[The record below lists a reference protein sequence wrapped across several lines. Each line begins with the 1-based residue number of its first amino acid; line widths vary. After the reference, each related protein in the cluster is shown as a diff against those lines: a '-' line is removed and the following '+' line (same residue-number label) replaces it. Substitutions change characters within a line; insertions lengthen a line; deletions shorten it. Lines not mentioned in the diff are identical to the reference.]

1 MALRSIRAVTTGH
14 SDLRTPPQGV
24 LLYSLTLAATACL
37 LAGCASSVGPA
48 DTNYRLALGAYL
60 RNESGQITHDCSVR
74 IGFTAPF
81 PLPDSLDPEA
91 AAAVERSVFG
101 GAPTLTARLQLI
113 PFRLKI
119 RPGTTALLIVI
130 EGPGVLDTLVATGGQ
145 RADPIYSGNW
155 TCDGRI
161 PLADDPVIL
170 EAGYPPTFRADG
182 TWSLWGPPSF

>member
-1 MALRSIRAVTTGH
+1 MTTGH
-14 SDLRTPPQGV
+14 SDLRNPPQGV
-24 LLYSLTLAATACL
+24 LLYSLMLAAT
-37 LAGCASSVGPA
+37 LAGCSSSVGPA
-48 DTNYRLALGAYL
+48 DTHYRLELWAYV
-60 RNESGQITHDCSVR
+60 RNESCQITHDCSVR
-74 IGFTAPF
+74 ISFKAPF

-113 PFRLKI
+113 SFRLKI
-119 RPGTTALLIVI
+119 RPGTTALLLVI

-161 PLADDPVIL
+161 PLGEDPVIL
-170 EAGYPPTFRADG
+170 EAGYPPSFDADG